1 MVKREL
7 DLKGEVCP
15 YTYVRTK
22 LALEDMATGETLRV
36 VVDHEP
42 AVSNIP
48 RSAEAEG
55 HEVLSVQRLDD
66 TGWEI
71 VLRKG

>member
-22 LALEDMATGETLRV
+22 LALEDMSPGETLRV

-42 AVSNIP
+42 AITNIP

-55 HEVLSVQRLDD
+55 HEVLSVQKLDS

-71 VLRKG
+71 ILKKG